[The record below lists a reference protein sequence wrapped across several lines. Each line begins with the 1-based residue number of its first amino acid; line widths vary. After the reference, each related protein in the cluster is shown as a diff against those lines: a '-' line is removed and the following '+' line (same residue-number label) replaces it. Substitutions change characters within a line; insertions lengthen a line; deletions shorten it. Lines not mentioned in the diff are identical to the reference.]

1 MVQVVRH
8 KELNLTNLY
17 VICLQFDLFT
27 VSIFDAL
34 FILRVRFK
42 VEMLAVKPRLVIFFI
57 GGGEVSV
64 MMDNSNCLGRVTHCH
79 TTFILLKTRSSQLAR
94 KTLVFHLYLLFVSQ
108 AVRS

>member
-42 VEMLAVKPRLVIFFI
+42 VEMLAVKPRLVIFFYWWW
-57 GGGEVSV
+57 GSQCNDGQQQ
-64 MMDNSNCLGRVTHCH
+64 
-79 TTFILLKTRSSQLAR
+79 LLRSCDPLS
-94 KTLVFHLYLLFVSQ
+94 HNLYSP
-108 AVRS
+108 